1 MNHLFF
7 CKSSPMDISNAH
19 RLQMIPFLKQPKQ
32 LKQLKQLKQP
42 QKIRPQ
48 QMMGMGSHI
57 IRPNIVEL
65 SSPQLNAIETYFN
78 NSKFKTHIGVY
89 DTWPTINNAE
99 KEILFRILH
108 ACNIISVGVIVI
120 TNDGTITGFSNISD
134 DNFKLVKNLNLNQV
148 PKKYIKFV
156 LSMHYASP
164 KTTHHMTLHALWNPT
179 NFMNEH
185 DVHNLKSFDG
195 YLSCQSLL
203 IDNFKNSITDKPIIG
218 VLNHTLSFP
227 LYDVLCDFNNL
238 KCFYVGIN
246 WEKLNTDYK
255 PFRQNVLNLLK
266 KLEPFAIVSIYGP
279 RLFSNVNVWEGFT
292 SYKYEIP
299 FDGTS
304 IIHEIKKCGAC
315 LVLSSHSHIKFGIAS
330 NRLFEGLAAGVPL
343 ICDNNPFIK
352 KWFGDNVFY
361 IDINDENCYKQVIE
375 CIEFIKNNNEIV
387 IGMLKQCRHIFLTN
401 FLMHE
406 QLQKIL
412 NVVS

>member
-1 MNHLFF
+1 MNHLSF
-7 CKSSPMDISNAH
+7 CKSRNI
-19 RLQMIPFLKQPKQ
+19 QFLKQTEHHKIY
-32 LKQLKQLKQP
+32 LP
-42 QKIRPQ
+42 Q
-48 QMMGMGSHI
+48 MFGSHI
-57 IRPNIVEL
+57 IRPHVIEL
-65 SSPQLNAIETYFN
+65 SHPHLNAIEKYFK

-99 KEILFRILH
+99 KEILFRMLH

-120 TNDGTITGFSNISD
+120 KNDGTITGFSNISD
-134 DNFKLVKNLNLNQV
+134 NNFTLLKKLNLNQV

-195 YLSCQSLL
+195 YLSCQSQL
-203 IDNFKNSITDKPIIG
+203 IDNFKNSITNKPIIG
-218 VLNHTLSFP
+218 ILNHTLSFP

-246 WEKLNTDYK
+246 WEKLNTTHQ

-292 SYKYEIP
+292 SYKDEIP
-299 FDGTS
+299 FDGIST
-304 IIHEIKKCGAC
+304 INEIKKCGAC
-315 LVLSSHSHIKFGIAS
+315 LVLSSSSHIKFGIAS

-352 KWFGDNVFY
+352 NWFGDNVFY

-375 CIEFIKNNNEIV
+375 CIEFIKNNKEIV
-387 IGMLKQCRHIFLTN
+387 IEMLKQCRHIFLTN

-412 NVVS
+412 NVIS

>member
-1 MNHLFF
+1 MNQFF
-7 CKSSPMDISNAH
+7 FNSCPSVKPSVKQREQTKHQKKHTRQILGSCIKPH
-19 RLQMIPFLKQPKQ
+19 VIP
-32 LKQLKQLKQP
+32 
-42 QKIRPQ
+42 
-48 QMMGMGSHI
+48 
-57 IRPNIVEL
+57 N
-65 SSPQLNAIETYFN
+65 LNAIEIYFN

-89 DTWPTINNAE
+89 DTWPNINNAE

-120 TNDGTITGFSNISD
+120 TNDGTITDLSNISD
-134 DNFKLVKNLNLNQV
+134 NNFTMLKKLNLNQV

-164 KTTHHMTLHALWNPT
+164 KTTHHMTLHALWNPL
-179 NFMNEH
+179 NFMNNH

-195 YLSCQSLL
+195 YLSCQSQL
-203 IDNFKNSITDKPIIG
+203 IDNFKNSITNKPIIG
-218 VLNHTLSFP
+218 ILNHTLSLP
-227 LYDVLCDFNNL
+227 LHNVLCNFDNL

-246 WEKLNTDYK
+246 WERLNTNHK

-279 RLFSNVNVWEGFT
+279 KLFSNVNVWEGFT
-292 SYKYEIP
+292 SYKHEIP
-299 FDGTS
+299 FDGIST
-304 IIHEIKKCGAC
+304 INEIKKCGAC
-315 LVLSSHSHIKFGIAS
+315 LVLSSSSHIEFEIAS

-361 IDINDENCYKQVIE
+361 IDINDENCYKQIIE
-375 CIEFIKNNNEIV
+375 HVRFIKNNNEIV
-387 IGMLKQCRHIFLTN
+387 IEMLKQCRHIFLNN
-401 FLMHE
+401 FVMHE

-412 NVVS
+412 NVIS

>member
-1 MNHLFF
+1 MNRIF
-7 CKSSPMDISNAH
+7 CKSRN
-19 RLQMIPFLKQPKQ
+19 IPFLKQTE
-32 LKQLKQLKQP
+32 QP
-42 QKIRPQ
+42 QQTQHHKIYPPQ
-48 QMMGMGSHI
+48 IFGSHI
-57 IRPNIVEL
+57 IRPHVIEL
-65 SSPQLNAIETYFN
+65 SHPHLNVIEKYFK

-89 DTWPTINNAE
+89 DPWPNINNAE

-120 TNDGTITGFSNISD
+120 TNDGTITDLSNISD
-134 DNFKLVKNLNLNQV
+134 NNFTMLKKLNLNQV

-164 KTTHHMTLHALWNPT
+164 KTTHHMTLHALWNPL
-179 NFMNEH
+179 NFMNNH
-185 DVHNLKSFDG
+185 DVHNLNSFDG
-195 YLSCQSLL
+195 YLSCQSQL
-203 IDNFKNSITDKPIIG
+203 IDNFKNSITNKPMIG
-218 VLNHTLSFP
+218 ILNHTLSLP
-227 LYDVLCDFNNL
+227 LHNVLCNFDNL

-246 WEKLNTDYK
+246 WERLNTNQQP

-279 RLFSNVNVWEGFT
+279 KLFSNVDVWEGFT
-292 SYKYEIP
+292 SYKHEIP
-299 FDGTS
+299 FDGIST
-304 IIHEIKKCGAC
+304 INEIKKCGAC
-315 LVLSSHSHIKFGIAS
+315 LVLSSSSHIEFEIAS

-343 ICDNNPFIK
+343 ICDNNPFVK

-375 CIEFIKNNNEIV
+375 HVEFIKNNNEIV
-387 IGMLKQCRHIFLTN
+387 IEMLKRCRHIFLNN

-406 QLQKIL
+406 QLKKIL